1 MDRDALCLAEGLME
15 QILEQFLNF
24 EIMLK
29 VWPLLL
35 RGLGTTAY
43 LCALVIPLG
52 LAGGLAVAL
61 LSLSRRR
68 AVVWAAIVLVDLFRA
83 APPLVLLI
91 LLYSGLPFAG
101 INLSPTMAVCLAF
114 FCNTSSYYGEIYRA
128 GIESVG
134 RGQWEAARSTGLGA
148 FQTIVYVVLPQA
160 VRNVLPDLVSNT
172 IEVVKL
178 TSIAS
183 VVSFPELLY
192 SADMARSLTFN
203 SSPVVLAAAMY
214 VVILWPLVRLVSRLE
229 RRVAAH

>member
-1 MDRDALCLAEGLME
+1 ME
-15 QILEQFLNF
+15 MVLEQFLNF
-24 EIMLK
+24 AIMQK

-52 LAGGLAVAL
+52 LAGGLMVAL
-61 LSLSRRR
+61 LSLSRSRT
-68 AVVWAAIVLVDLFRA
+68 VVWATIALVDLFRA

-101 INLSPTMAVCLAF
+101 INLSPTVAVCLAF

-128 GIESVG
+128 GIESIG

-148 FQTIVYVVLPQA
+148 GRTFAHVILPQA

-172 IEVVKL
+172 VEVVKL

-183 VVSFPELLY
+183 VVSFTELLY
-192 SADMARSLTFN
+192 AADMARSVTFN
-203 SSPVVLAAAMY
+203 TSPIVLAAAIY
-214 VVILWPLVRLVSRLE
+214 LVILWPVVRLMSRLE
-229 RRVAAH
+229 HRVAA